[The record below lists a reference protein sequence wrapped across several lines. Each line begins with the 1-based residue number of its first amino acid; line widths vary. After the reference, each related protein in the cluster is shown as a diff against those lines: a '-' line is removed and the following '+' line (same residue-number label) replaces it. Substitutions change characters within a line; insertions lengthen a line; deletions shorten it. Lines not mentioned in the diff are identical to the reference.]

1 MSSEDAVVDVN
12 QAQPVIAPVVQ
23 EKMHTQA
30 EVDRLIGAVKARER
44 QDMEAQRSQQGGMG
58 GMQSAGFDKEAMMG
72 EVTKMLEER
81 EATRQ
86 RETQEQQERQAID
99 EIAKQYDEKMK
110 QGPMLYDDFKEVTG
124 GFKPGKYPAIAVMA
138 AQMENT
144 PDIIYELRK
153 NPTKLAALQTFALQG
168 DDDTLRE
175 EMTKLSKSIKRNE
188 EQIANNTKSPKPLSK
203 LKTSA
208 TAGQDTGAKG
218 IRDLRKDPRF
228 RG

>member
-1 MSSEDAVVDVN
+1 MSSEDAALDVSQQ
-12 QAQPVIAPVVQ
+12 QAEAQPVVQ
-23 EKMHTQA
+23 EKMVPQS
-30 EVDRLIGAVKARER
+30 EVDRLVGAVKAKER
-44 QDMEAQRSQQGGMG
+44 QAYETQRGQQGGMG

-72 EVTKMLEER
+72 EVTRMLEER
-81 EATRQ
+81 ETERK
-86 RETQEQQERQAID
+86 RNEQEQQERAAID

-110 QGPMLYDDFKEVTG
+110 QGPMLYDDFKDVTG

-203 LKTSA
+203 LKSSA
-208 TAGQDTGAKG
+208 TAGQDTGS
-218 IRDLRKDPRF
+218 RRVSDLRKDPRY